1 MNKICVLYGGNSSER
16 SVSLKS
22 GKYIYESLII
32 KGYEASLIDYKHL
45 IDLGEL
51 KYFDLVFIALHGEE
65 GESGILQSKLEEAG
79 IKYTG
84 SGFKSCKNT
93 WDKENCKN
101 ILKQHNLPTPKFFVY
116 ETFQE
121 IIESKQQLNQEF
133 KKGAFI
139 KPCKEGSSIDIIKIM
154 DFSKTDLEEIKVNL
168 VDKDRKFLVE
178 RFIEG
183 REFTVGFLNDQ
194 ILEPLEIITEREFY
208 DFSAKYDDEETK
220 IIKADLRQ
228 EDLQTLKEIAKDSF
242 NILGM
247 KKWGRVDILQ
257 DKKGDFFILEL
268 NTVPGMTDHS
278 LLPYAASLIGFSF
291 EDLVDEIAKA

>member
-79 IKYTG
+79 INYTG

-139 KPCKEGSSIDIIKIM
+139 
-154 DFSKTDLEEIKVNL
+154 DF
-168 VDKDRKFLVE
+168 
-178 RFIEG
+178 
-183 REFTVGFLNDQ
+183 
-194 ILEPLEIITEREFY
+194 
-208 DFSAKYDDEETK
+208 
-220 IIKADLRQ
+220 
-228 EDLQTLKEIAKDSF
+228 
-242 NILGM
+242 
-247 KKWGRVDILQ
+247 
-257 DKKGDFFILEL
+257 
-268 NTVPGMTDHS
+268 
-278 LLPYAASLIGFSF
+278 
-291 EDLVDEIAKA
+291 